1 MQKNI
6 VESSDI
12 VNHAVNQFHDFF
24 SSESKVLVFTML
36 RLSEQFHENSVKHAA
51 NFQSKFCQINA
62 ISNNESRYKLISRK
76 FSFENRLI
84 TVHYAPEIFKMG
96 S

>member
-24 SSESKVLVFTML
+24 SSESKVLVFTLL
-36 RLSEQFHENSVKHAA
+36 RLSEQFHENSVK
-51 NFQSKFCQINA
+51 QQ
-62 ISNNESRYKLISRK
+62 ISNQNSVKSTLSLIMNHAINWFHESFL
-76 FSFENRLI
+76 
-84 TVHYAPEIFKMG
+84 
-96 S
+96 